1 MAEETKTEAP
11 EAAPAEEVVVAEV
24 AAAEKEVVDEPPPPP
39 APEPEPAPE
48 VQKPTKNPAL
58 EVALAAEAAAEAEEK
73 KAAAQEAEA
82 AAKAATILQAVSFK
96 EESNLASDL
105 DDPEK
110 KALEELKQLVQAA
123 LANNEFSPPP
133 PPPPQP
139 APAAAAPT
147 SAEEPPFKAEE
158 AKAVEEPV
166 ATPVEEPHKAV
177 AEEAKAEAEP
187 AATLVE
193 EPQKAVVEEA
203 KAEAEPAATPV
214 EEPQKA
220 VAKEAKAEEEPAATP
235 IEEPQKAMAEESAP
249 PAKEEEAEKP
259 APASASPTA
268 EKAVV
273 VDDDGAKTVEAIEE
287 TVVPVAAP
295 PPAETEAPAAEAPKA
310 EKEEEKSPAPPTE
323 PTPPAP
329 EEVFIWGVP
338 LLGDERSDSVLLKF
352 LRARDFKVKEAMAML
367 KNAVL
372 WRKEFGI
379 EALLEEDLGVLEM
392 EKVVFMHGVDKEGH
406 PVCYNVYGEFQNKEL
421 YAAAFA
427 DEEKR
432 KRFLRWRIQYL
443 EKGIRNLLDFKP
455 EGVSTMVQVT
465 DLKNSIGLAKKEL
478 RQALDLLQDNYPEFA
493 AKQVFINV
501 PWWYLAFNRMISPFF
516 TQRTKSKFVFAGPSK
531 SAETLFKYIAPE
543 QVPVQFGGLSKE
555 NDTDFSTAD
564 AVIETTIKPSTKQAI
579 EIPVTESCILVWE
592 LRVLGW
598 DVNYGAEFVPSAE
611 DGYTVIVQ
619 KLRKMVVTDEPV
631 VKDSFKIGEAGKVVL
646 TVDNTTSKKKKL
658 LYRYKTKSSSDSI

>member
-11 EAAPAEEVVVAEV
+11 EAAPAGEVVVAEV
-24 AAAEKEVVDEPPPPP
+24 AAAEKEVVDELPPPP
-39 APEPEPAPE
+39 APEPAPE

-105 DDPEK
+105 GDPEK
-110 KALEELKQLVQAA
+110 KALEELKQLVQVA

-133 PPPPQP
+133 PPQPPPP

-147 SAEEPPFKAEE
+147 SAEAPPFKAEE
-158 AKAVEEPV
+158 AKVEEEP
-166 ATPVEEPHKAV
+166 AAIPVEEPQK
-177 AEEAKAEAEP
+177 AKAEAEP
-187 AATLVE
+187 AATPVE
-193 EPQKAVVEEA
+193 EPQKAVAEET

-220 VAKEAKAEEEPAATP
+220 VAKEAKAEEEPAASP
-235 IEEPQKAMAEESAP
+235 IEEPQKAMAAESAP

-259 APASASPTA
+259 APASPTA

-295 PPAETEAPAAEAPKA
+295 PPAETEAPAAEEPKA

-338 LLGDERSDSVLLKF
+338 LLGDERSDTVLLKF

-427 DEEKR
+427 DEDKR

-493 AKQVFINV
+493 AKQ
-501 PWWYLAFNRMISPFF
+501 
-516 TQRTKSKFVFAGPSK
+516 
-531 SAETLFKYIAPE
+531 

-579 EIPVTESCILVWE
+579 QIPVTEVGKFFFSFPLPNHLTFRLCCGLDRTATLQSCILVWE

-619 KLRKMVVTDEPV
+619 KSRKMVVTDEPV

>member
-24 AAAEKEVVDEPPPPP
+24 AAAEKEVVDEPPPPPP

-133 PPPPQP
+133 PPPPPPPQP
-139 APAAAAPT
+139 APAVAAPT

-158 AKAVEEPV
+158 AKAVEEPA
-166 ATPVEEPHKAV
+166 ATPVEEPEKTV
-177 AEEAKAEAEP
+177 A
-187 AATLVE
+187 
-193 EPQKAVVEEA
+193 EEA

-214 EEPQKA
+214 EEPHKAA

-268 EKAVV
+268 EKAIV

-310 EKEEEKSPAPPTE
+310 EKEEQKSPAPPTE

-338 LLGDERSDSVLLKF
+338 LLGDERSDTVLLKF

-406 PVCYNVYGEFQNKEL
+406 PVCYNVYGQFQNKEL

-579 EIPVTESCILVWE
+579 EIPVAEVGRFFFSTSKQLNSCILVWE

-619 KLRKMVVTDEPV
+619 KSRKMVVTDEPV

>member
-11 EAAPAEEVVVAEV
+11 EAAPAGEVVVAEV
-24 AAAEKEVVDEPPPPP
+24 AAAEKEVVDELPPPPPP
-39 APEPEPAPE
+39 APAPEPAPE

-105 DDPEK
+105 GDPEK
-110 KALEELKQLVQAA
+110 KALEELKQLVQVA

-133 PPPPQP
+133 PPQPPPPP

-147 SAEEPPFKAEE
+147 SAEAPPFKAEE
-158 AKAVEEPV
+158 AKVEE
-166 ATPVEEPHKAV
+166 
-177 AEEAKAEAEP
+177 EP
-187 AATLVE
+187 AAIPVE
-193 EPQKAVVEEA
+193 EPQKAVAEKAKAEEEPAATPVEEPQKA
-203 KAEAEPAATPV
+203 VAEETKAEAEPAATPV

-220 VAKEAKAEEEPAATP
+220 VAKEAKAEEEPAASP
-235 IEEPQKAMAEESAP
+235 IEEPQKAMAAESAP

-259 APASASPTA
+259 APASPTA

-295 PPAETEAPAAEAPKA
+295 PPAETEAPAAEEPKA

-323 PTPPAP
+323 PTPLAP

-338 LLGDERSDSVLLKF
+338 LLGDERSDTVLLKF

-427 DEEKR
+427 DEDKR
-432 KRFLRWRIQYL
+432 KRFLRWRIQFL

-493 AKQVFINV
+493 AKQ
-501 PWWYLAFNRMISPFF
+501 
-516 TQRTKSKFVFAGPSK
+516 
-531 SAETLFKYIAPE
+531 
-543 QVPVQFGGLSKE
+543 
-555 NDTDFSTAD
+555 
-564 AVIETTIKPSTKQAI
+564 
-579 EIPVTESCILVWE
+579 IPVTEVGKFFFSFPLPNHLTFRLCCGLDRTATLQSCILVWE

-619 KLRKMVVTDEPV
+619 KSRKMVVTDEPV

>member
-24 AAAEKEVVDEPPPPP
+24 AAAEKEVVDEPPPPPP

-133 PPPPQP
+133 PPPPPPPQP
-139 APAAAAPT
+139 APAVAAPT

-158 AKAVEEPV
+158 AKAVEEPA
-166 ATPVEEPHKAV
+166 ATPVEEPEKTV
-177 AEEAKAEAEP
+177 A
-187 AATLVE
+187 
-193 EPQKAVVEEA
+193 EEA

-268 EKAVV
+268 EKAIV

-310 EKEEEKSPAPPTE
+310 EKEEQKSPAPPTE

-338 LLGDERSDSVLLKF
+338 LLGDERSDTVLLKF

-406 PVCYNVYGEFQNKEL
+406 PVCYNVYGQFQNKEL

-579 EIPVTESCILVWE
+579 EIPVAESCILVWE

-619 KLRKMVVTDEPV
+619 KSRKMVVTDEPV

>member
-11 EAAPAEEVVVAEV
+11 EAAPAGEVVVAEV
-24 AAAEKEVVDEPPPPP
+24 AAAEKEVVDELPPPP
-39 APEPEPAPE
+39 APEPAPE

-105 DDPEK
+105 GDPEK
-110 KALEELKQLVQAA
+110 KALEELKQLVQVA

-133 PPPPQP
+133 PPQPPPP

-147 SAEEPPFKAEE
+147 SAEAPPFKAEE
-158 AKAVEEPV
+158 AKA
-166 ATPVEEPHKAV
+166 
-177 AEEAKAEAEP
+177 
-187 AATLVE
+187 
-193 EPQKAVVEEA
+193 
-203 KAEAEPAATPV
+203 
-214 EEPQKA
+214 
-220 VAKEAKAEEEPAATP
+220 EEEPAASP
-235 IEEPQKAMAEESAP
+235 IEEPQKAMAAESAP

-259 APASASPTA
+259 APASPTA

-295 PPAETEAPAAEAPKA
+295 PPAETEAPAAEEPKA

-338 LLGDERSDSVLLKF
+338 LLGDERSDTVLLKF

-427 DEEKR
+427 DEDKR

-579 EIPVTESCILVWE
+579 QIPVTESCILVWE

-619 KLRKMVVTDEPV
+619 KSRKMVVTDEPV